1 MKSKKNRKLLKLGT
15 ASDED
20 VLAYTGHKGVMT
32 FDELNRENQIPD
44 EDNRPTSGD
53 KLDQKK

>member
-1 MKSKKNRKLLKLGT
+1 MKSKKQRKFLKPGT
-15 ASDED
+15 VSDGD
-20 VLAYTGHKGVMT
+20 VLAFTGHKGVMT